1 MCSRALQEWLSM
13 GFYKVFSMRKIL
25 LFVALVLVGC
35 AEVKPKPQ
43 EDVVATF
50 KYRHEL
56 MREAMRNGNIDE
68 AQRLSHETNA
78 WLETLSDQEQFLIS
92 KSLTK

>member
-1 MCSRALQEWLSM
+1 MD
-13 GFYKVFSMRKIL
+13 FYKVLSMRKIL

-35 AEVKPKPQ
+35 AEAKPKVQ
-43 EDVVATF
+43 EDVIAVF
-50 KYRHEL
+50 KHRHEL

-68 AQRLSHETNA
+68 AQRLSRETNA
-78 WLETLSDQEQFLIS
+78 WLDSLSDDEQFLIS

>member
-1 MCSRALQEWLSM
+1 MDCYNM
-13 GFYKVFSMRKIL
+13 HIMRKIL
-25 LFVALVLVGC
+25 LFVALVFVGC

-56 MREAMRNGNIDE
+56 MREAMRSGNIDE
-68 AQRLSHETNA
+68 AQRISNETNA

-92 KSLTK
+92 KSLTKR

>member
-1 MCSRALQEWLSM
+1 MDCYNM
-13 GFYKVFSMRKIL
+13 HIMRNIL
-25 LFVALVLVGC
+25 LFVALVFVGC

-56 MREAMRNGNIDE
+56 MREAMRSGNIDE
-68 AQRLSHETNA
+68 AQRISNETNA
-78 WLETLSDQEQFLIS
+78 WLETLSDQEQYLIS
-92 KSLTK
+92 KSLTKR

>member
-1 MCSRALQEWLSM
+1 MD
-13 GFYKVFSMRKIL
+13 FYKVFFMRKIL
-25 LFVALVLVGC
+25 LFVALVFVGC

-50 KYRHEL
+50 KYRHEQ
-56 MREAMRNGNIDE
+56 MREAMRSGNIDE
-68 AQRLSHETNA
+68 AQRISNETNA

-92 KSLTK
+92 KSITKR

>member
-1 MCSRALQEWLSM
+1 
-13 GFYKVFSMRKIL
+13 MRKIL
-25 LFVALVLVGC
+25 LFVALVFVGC

-50 KYRHEL
+50 KYRYEL
-56 MREAMRNGNIDE
+56 MREAMRSGNIDE
-68 AQRLSHETNA
+68 AQRISNETNA

-92 KSLTK
+92 KSLTKR

>member
-1 MCSRALQEWLSM
+1 MD
-13 GFYKVFSMRKIL
+13 FYKELSMRKIL

-35 AEVKPKPQ
+35 AEAKPKVQ
-43 EDVVATF
+43 EDVIAVF
-50 KYRHEL
+50 KHRHEL

-68 AQRLSHETNA
+68 AQRLSRETNA
-78 WLETLSDQEQFLIS
+78 WLDSLSDDEQFLIS

>member
-1 MCSRALQEWLSM
+1 
-13 GFYKVFSMRKIL
+13 MRKIL
-25 LFVALVLVGC
+25 LFIALVFVGC

-56 MREAMRNGNIDE
+56 MREAMRSGNIDE
-68 AQRLSHETNA
+68 AQRLSRETNA
-78 WLETLSDQEQFLIS
+78 WLETLSDNEQFLIS

>member
-1 MCSRALQEWLSM
+1 MDCYNM
-13 GFYKVFSMRKIL
+13 HIMRKIL
-25 LFVALVLVGC
+25 LFVALVFVGC

-68 AQRLSHETNA
+68 AQRLSRETNA
-78 WLETLSDQEQFLIS
+78 WLDSLSDDEQLLIS